1 MLDLLISPFARIIG
15 VIVLIGALFGFGYYK
30 GYSGEKQRFDTFKA
44 DLQAQVKAQEAINE
58 ATKKQQDIIGKS
70 IRSDYEN
77 KLSAL
82 KSYYNGVY
90 KRSNSSELSSIPS
103 STFSINESSTD
114 SVFAGQCAQTTLMLV
129 NLQEWITEVS
139 KTNQ

>member
-1 MLDLLISPFARIIG
+1 MLDILISPFARIIG

-30 GYSGEKQRFDTFKA
+30 GYSGEKQRFDTYKA
-44 DLQAQVKAQEAINE
+44 DIEAQVKAQEAINE

-82 KSYYNGVY
+82 KSYYGGV
-90 KRSNSSELSSIPS
+90 RQQSSTSLSTLPSSSSSINGETINLELACA
-103 STFSINESSTD
+103 STT
-114 SVFAGQCAQTTLMLV
+114 QQLV
-129 NLQEWITEVS
+129 SLQEWIVEVS
-139 KTNQ
+139 KTGR

>member
-1 MLDLLISPFARIIG
+1 MLDILISPFAKIIG
-15 VIVLIGALFGFGYYK
+15 VIVLIGALFGAGYYK

-44 DLQAQVKAQEAINE
+44 DIEAQVKAQEAINE

-82 KSYYNGVY
+82 KSYYSGVF
-90 KRSNSSELSSIPS
+90 KRSNSNELSSVPS

-114 SVFAGQCAQTTLMLV
+114 SVFTGQCAQTTLMLV

>member
-30 GYSGEKQRFDTFKA
+30 GYSGEKQRFDTYKA
-44 DLQAQVKAQEAINE
+44 DIEAQVKAQEAINE

-90 KRSNSSELSSIPS
+90 KRSNSSELSTLPS
-103 STFSINESSTD
+103 SSISINAETPNLELACASTT
-114 SVFAGQCAQTTLMLV
+114 QQLV
-129 NLQEWITEVS
+129 SLQEWIVEVS
-139 KTNQ
+139 KTGR

>member
-1 MLDLLISPFARIIG
+1 MLDILISPFARIIG

-30 GYSGEKQRFDTFKA
+30 GYSGEKQRFDTYKA
-44 DLQAQVKAQEAINE
+44 DIEAQVKAQEAINE

-82 KSYYNGVY
+82 KHYYNGV
-90 KRSNSSELSSIPS
+90 RQQSSTSLSTLPNSSI
-103 STFSINESSTD
+103 SINAETPNLEL
-114 SVFAGQCAQTTLMLV
+114 ACANTTQQLV
-129 NLQEWITEVS
+129 SLQEWVVEVS
-139 KTNQ
+139 KTGQ

>member
-1 MLDLLISPFARIIG
+1 MLDILISPFARIIG

-30 GYSGEKQRFDTFKA
+30 GFSGEKQRFDTYKA
-44 DLQAQVKAQEAINE
+44 DIEAQVKAQEAVNE

-82 KSYYNGVY
+82 KSYYGGV
-90 KRSNSSELSSIPS
+90 RQQSSSNSLSTLPNS
-103 STFSINESSTD
+103 SSSINEETTNLEL
-114 SVFAGQCAQTTLMLV
+114 ACANTTQQLV
-129 NLQEWITEVS
+129 SLQEWIVEVS
-139 KTNQ
+139 KTGQ

>member
-1 MLDLLISPFARIIG
+1 MLDILISPFARIIG
-15 VIVLIGALFGFGYYK
+15 VIVLIGALFGVGYYK
-30 GYSGEKQRFDTFKA
+30 GYSGEKERFDTFKA

-82 KSYYNGVY
+82 KSYYNGV
-90 KRSNSSELSSIPS
+90 RQQSSSNGLSTLPS
-103 STFSINESSTD
+103 SSLGANGEALNLELACASTT
-114 SVFAGQCAQTTLMLV
+114 QQLV
-129 NLQEWITEVS
+129 SLQEWVIEVS
-139 KTNQ
+139 KTGR

>member
-1 MLDLLISPFARIIG
+1 MLDILISPFARIIG

-30 GYSGEKQRFDTFKA
+30 GYSGEKQRFDTYKA
-44 DLQAQVKAQEAINE
+44 DIEAQVKAQEAINE

-82 KSYYNGVY
+82 KHYYNGV
-90 KRSNSSELSSIPS
+90 RQQSSTSLSTLPNSSLSTNGEAPNLELACA
-103 STFSINESSTD
+103 STT
-114 SVFAGQCAQTTLMLV
+114 QQLV
-129 NLQEWITEVS
+129 SLQEWVVEVS
-139 KTNQ
+139 KTGR

>member
-1 MLDLLISPFARIIG
+1 MLDILISPFARIIG

-44 DLQAQVKAQEAINE
+44 DLQAQVKAQESINE

-82 KSYYNGVY
+82 KSHYSGV
-90 KRSNSSELSSIPS
+90 RQQSSSNSLSTLSSS
-103 STFSINESSTD
+103 SISINEETTNLEL
-114 SVFAGQCAQTTLMLV
+114 ACANTTQQLV
-129 NLQEWITEVS
+129 SLQEWIVEVS
-139 KTNQ
+139 KTGQ

>member
-1 MLDLLISPFARIIG
+1 MLDILISPFARIIG

-30 GYSGEKQRFDTFKA
+30 GYSGEKQRFDTYKA
-44 DLQAQVKAQEAINE
+44 DIEAQVKAQEAINE

-82 KSYYNGVY
+82 KHYYNGV
-90 KRSNSSELSSIPS
+90 RQQSSTSLSTLPSSSI
-103 STFSINESSTD
+103 SINAETPNLELACASTT
-114 SVFAGQCAQTTLMLV
+114 QQLV
-129 NLQEWITEVS
+129 SLQEWVIEVS
-139 KTNQ
+139 KTGR

>member
-30 GYSGEKQRFDTFKA
+30 GYSGEKQRFDTYKA
-44 DLQAQVKAQEAINE
+44 DIEAQVKAQEAINE

-82 KSYYNGVY
+82 KHYYNGV
-90 KRSNSSELSSIPS
+90 RQQSSTSLSTLPNSSLSTNGEALNLEL
-103 STFSINESSTD
+103 
-114 SVFAGQCAQTTLMLV
+114 ACANTTQQLV
-129 NLQEWITEVS
+129 SLQEWIVEVS
-139 KTNQ
+139 KTGR

>member
-30 GYSGEKQRFDTFKA
+30 GYSGEKQRFDTYKA
-44 DLQAQVKAQEAINE
+44 DIEAQVKAQEAINE

-82 KSYYNGVY
+82 KSYYGGV
-90 KRSNSSELSSIPS
+90 RQQSSTSLSTLPNSS
-103 STFSINESSTD
+103 FSINAETPNLELACASTT
-114 SVFAGQCAQTTLMLV
+114 QQLV
-129 NLQEWITEVS
+129 SLQEWVVEVS
-139 KTNQ
+139 KTGR

>member
-1 MLDLLISPFARIIG
+1 MLDILISPFARIIG

-82 KSYYNGVY
+82 KSYYGGVRQQSSSNG
-90 KRSNSSELSSIPS
+90 LSTLPS
-103 STFSINESSTD
+103 SSSSINEETPNLELACASTT
-114 SVFAGQCAQTTLMLV
+114 QQLV
-129 NLQEWITEVS
+129 SLQEWIVEVS
-139 KTNQ
+139 KTGR

>member
-1 MLDLLISPFARIIG
+1 MLDILISPFARIIG
-15 VIVLIGALFGFGYYK
+15 IIVLIGALFGFGYYK

-82 KSYYNGVY
+82 KSYYGGV
-90 KRSNSSELSSIPS
+90 RQQSSTSLSTLPNSSL
-103 STFSINESSTD
+103 SINAETPNLELACASTT
-114 SVFAGQCAQTTLMLV
+114 QQLV
-129 NLQEWITEVS
+129 SLQEWIVEVS
-139 KTNQ
+139 KTGR

>member
-1 MLDLLISPFARIIG
+1 MLDILISPFARIIG

-30 GYSGEKQRFDTFKA
+30 GYSGEKQRFDTYKA
-44 DLQAQVKAQEAINE
+44 DIEAQVKAQEAINE

-82 KSYYNGVY
+82 KSYYGGV
-90 KRSNSSELSSIPS
+90 RQQSSTSLSTLPSSSI
-103 STFSINESSTD
+103 SINAETPNLEL
-114 SVFAGQCAQTTLMLV
+114 ACANTTQQLV
-129 NLQEWITEVS
+129 SLQEWVVEVS
-139 KTNQ
+139 KTGR

>member
-44 DLQAQVKAQEAINE
+44 DIEAQVKAQEAINE

-82 KSYYNGVY
+82 KSYYGGV
-90 KRSNSSELSSIPS
+90 RQQSSTSLSTLPS
-103 STFSINESSTD
+103 SSLGANAETPNLELACASST
-114 SVFAGQCAQTTLMLV
+114 QQLV
-129 NLQEWITEVS
+129 SLQEWVIEVS
-139 KTNQ
+139 KTGR

>member
-30 GYSGEKQRFDTFKA
+30 GYSGEKQRFDTYKA
-44 DLQAQVKAQEAINE
+44 DIEAQVKAQEAINE

-82 KSYYNGVY
+82 KSYYNGV
-90 KRSNSSELSSIPS
+90 RQQSSTSLSTLPS
-103 STFSINESSTD
+103 SSLGTNAETPNLELACASTT
-114 SVFAGQCAQTTLMLV
+114 QQLV
-129 NLQEWITEVS
+129 SLQEWVVEVS
-139 KTNQ
+139 KTGR

>member
-1 MLDLLISPFARIIG
+1 MLDILISPFARIIG

-44 DLQAQVKAQEAINE
+44 DIEAQVKAQEAINE

-82 KSYYNGVY
+82 KHYYNGV
-90 KRSNSSELSSIPS
+90 RQQSSTSLSTLPSSSISINAETPNLELACAS
-103 STFSINESSTD
+103 ST
-114 SVFAGQCAQTTLMLV
+114 QQLV
-129 NLQEWITEVS
+129 SLQEWVIEVS
-139 KTNQ
+139 KTGR

>member
-44 DLQAQVKAQEAINE
+44 DIEAQVKAQEAINE

-82 KSYYNGVY
+82 KHYYNGV
-90 KRSNSSELSSIPS
+90 RQQSSTSLSTLPNSSL
-103 STFSINESSTD
+103 SINAETPNLEL
-114 SVFAGQCAQTTLMLV
+114 ACANTTQQLV
-129 NLQEWITEVS
+129 SLQEWIVEVS
-139 KTNQ
+139 KTGR

>member
-1 MLDLLISPFARIIG
+1 MLDILISPFARIIG

-82 KSYYNGVY
+82 KHYYNGV
-90 KRSNSSELSSIPS
+90 RQQSSTSLSTLPSSSI
-103 STFSINESSTD
+103 SINAETPNLEL
-114 SVFAGQCAQTTLMLV
+114 ACANTTQQLV
-129 NLQEWITEVS
+129 SLQEWIVEVS
-139 KTNQ
+139 KTGR

>member
-15 VIVLIGALFGFGYYK
+15 VIVLIGALFGVGYYK
-30 GYSGEKQRFDTFKA
+30 GYSGEKERFDTFKA

-82 KSYYNGVY
+82 KSYYGGVRQQSSSNGL
-90 KRSNSSELSSIPS
+90 STLPSSSSSINGETPNLELACA
-103 STFSINESSTD
+103 STT
-114 SVFAGQCAQTTLMLV
+114 QQLV
-129 NLQEWITEVS
+129 SLQEWIVEVS
-139 KTNQ
+139 KTGR

>member
-1 MLDLLISPFARIIG
+1 MLDILISPFARIIG

-30 GYSGEKQRFDTFKA
+30 GYSGEKERFDTFKA
-44 DLQAQVKAQEAINE
+44 DIEAQVKAQEAINE

-82 KSYYNGVY
+82 KSYYSGV
-90 KRSNSSELSSIPS
+90 RQQSSTSLSTLSNSSSSINAETPNLELACA
-103 STFSINESSTD
+103 STT
-114 SVFAGQCAQTTLMLV
+114 QQLV
-129 NLQEWITEVS
+129 SLQEWIVEVS
-139 KTNQ
+139 KTGR

>member
-1 MLDLLISPFARIIG
+1 MLDILISPFARIIG
-15 VIVLIGALFGFGYYK
+15 IIVLVGALFGAGYYK
-30 GYSGEKQRFDTFKA
+30 GYSGEKERFDTFKA

-82 KSYYNGVY
+82 KSYYGGV
-90 KRSNSSELSSIPS
+90 RQQSSSNSLSAIPS
-103 STFSINESSTD
+103 STIGIDGKATNIEL
-114 SVFAGQCAQTTLMLV
+114 ACAYTTQQLV
-129 NLQEWITEVS
+129 SLQEWIVEVS
-139 KTNQ
+139 KTGR

>member
-1 MLDLLISPFARIIG
+1 MLDILISPFARIIG
-15 VIVLIGALFGFGYYK
+15 IIVLVGALFGAGYYK
-30 GYSGEKQRFDTFKA
+30 GYSGEKERFDTFKA

-82 KSYYNGVY
+82 KSYYGGV
-90 KRSNSSELSSIPS
+90 RQQSSSNSLSSIPS
-103 STFSINESSTD
+103 STIGIDGKATNIEL
-114 SVFAGQCAQTTLMLV
+114 ACAYTTQQLV
-129 NLQEWITEVS
+129 SLQEWIVEVS
-139 KTNQ
+139 KTGR

>member
-30 GYSGEKQRFDTFKA
+30 GYSGEKQRFDTYKA
-44 DLQAQVKAQEAINE
+44 DIEAQVKAQEAINE

-82 KSYYNGVY
+82 KSYYGGV
-90 KRSNSSELSSIPS
+90 RQQSSTSLSTLPS
-103 STFSINESSTD
+103 SSLGANAETPNLELACASST
-114 SVFAGQCAQTTLMLV
+114 QQLV
-129 NLQEWITEVS
+129 SLQEWVIEVS
-139 KTNQ
+139 KTGR